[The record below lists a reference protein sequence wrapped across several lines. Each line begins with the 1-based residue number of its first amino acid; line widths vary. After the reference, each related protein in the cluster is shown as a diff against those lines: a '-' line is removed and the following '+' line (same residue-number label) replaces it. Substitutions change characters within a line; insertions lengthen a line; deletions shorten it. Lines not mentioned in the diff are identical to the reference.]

1 MHFCQLDLTVHAS
14 LINLKFR
21 TRAYRRSLSVPAF
34 ATGGNGGGGGGGGG
48 FGAVA
53 LGLIDSTPAA
63 TPAPAAARARSRFDF
78 SRPSAGTSTRRVSGS
93 GRSGSQVAAS
103 LAELLFPWDDS
114 DEPVPA
120 AAAVARHRT
129 VLAPLLRSL
138 DATAAALRSL
148 CDMMGIQASAV
159 GTMSGDGANGA
170 ANDGGSG
177 GLWGTTDGSARA
189 RAASASAATAG
200 GVSLAAAGAVT
211 LLNKPFLSDS
221 DAAAGDVGAALA
233 RVLDGPAAELTP
245 ARVAAAVEADAK
257 RAAQRCFLL
266 WGRLVALLP
275 QHDGGGHMRIAARLR
290 STWLTAERRWWEQW
304 VCPEQVRVQK
314 IMQPHDLDKHE
325 QLATATRGAI
335 STKAGGPAALLT
347 IYDQELLR
355 AIEQLPVCIRTSYG
369 RSLLGNDRGVPG
381 SGAAADSAGGSGI
394 AAATAALNAL
404 ELEGDGEERKG
415 PHLIV
420 MQHGW

>member
-1 MHFCQLDLTVHAS
+1 M
-14 LINLKFR
+14 
-21 TRAYRRSLSVPAF
+21 RRSSISSF
-34 ATGGNGGGGGGGGG
+34 ARARPPLALRAR
-48 FGAVA
+48 FARRWERRRRRRWLGAVA

-63 TPAPAAARARSRFDF
+63 TPAPRRTRTLAFRLLAAKR
-78 SRPSAGTSTRRVSGS
+78 GHGTRRVSGS

-177 GLWGTTDGSARA
+177 GLWGSTDGSARA

-290 STWLTAERRWWEQW
+290 STWLTAEA
-304 VCPEQVRVQK
+304 VV
-314 IMQPHDLDKHE
+314 
-325 QLATATRGAI
+325 GAVGLPR
-335 STKAGGPAALLT
+335 AGARSEDHAAARPGQARAACHSHAWRDQHQGWGPAALLT

-355 AIEQLPVCIRTSYG
+355 AIEQLPVCIRTSCG